1 RRPPRRPR
9 RTRGPPRLHR
19 PWRHGHRGRRAD
31 HRARPRLP
39 QRTPLAPAVMPPVPV
54 PPAAEPGPRPLATFG
69 PSTVPDLPG
78 VLVGY
83 TDGEEPGVAVFRR
96 EAEAEHAVRCWNEAA
111 RLRAENARLREA
123 LEDLLSEQNDAPL
136 ERRREQ
142 WQSAVDAGW
151 AALKS

>member
-1 RRPPRRPR
+1 MPP
-9 RTRGPPRLHR
+9 
-19 PWRHGHRGRRAD
+19 AS
-31 HRARPRLP
+31 
-39 QRTPLAPAVMPPVPV
+39 PVPV
-54 PPAAEPGPRPLATFG
+54 PPAAEPEYATRYLDALMRRLRAG
-69 PSTVPDLPG
+69 TSDYHAANDLH
-78 VLVGY
+78 
-83 TDGEEPGVAVFRR
+83 
-96 EAEAEHAVRCWNEAA
+96 AECHRTIGALRGEAA